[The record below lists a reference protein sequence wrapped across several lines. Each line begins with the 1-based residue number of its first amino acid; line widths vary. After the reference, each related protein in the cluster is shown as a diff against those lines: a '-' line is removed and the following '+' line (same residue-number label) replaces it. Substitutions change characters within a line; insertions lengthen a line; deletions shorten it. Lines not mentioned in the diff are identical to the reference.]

1 MRITGSTNPFRL
13 GGILP
18 SAGVAVKLFITTIA
32 EPSPSFR
39 GRQSRVSKRGEAPL
53 FNIFPLSVTAWKWL
67 KTRELTRLQR
77 FAAIR
82 NLLSRLG
89 GGLDTLRRPVGMIEV
104 CLRVNARS
112 VELTGLVGRYAFPG
126 IRPVPSAGR
135 HLRLRRV
142 AAGYL
147 PVTHLLLRKDTL
159 SIYPLMSLL
168 PPIRR
173 RRVMGKARD
182 TFLRV
187 VCYLAITASFL
198 KIVTIFHKSR
208 NSSCNMHLELVR
220 GRVE

>member
-1 MRITGSTNPFRL
+1 
-13 GGILP
+13 
-18 SAGVAVKLFITTIA
+18 
-32 EPSPSFR
+32 
-39 GRQSRVSKRGEAPL
+39 VSKRGEAPL
-53 FNIFPLSVTAWKWL
+53 FNIVPLSVTAWKWL
-67 KTRELTRLQR
+67 KNRELTRLQR

-126 IRPVPSAGR
+126 IRPAPSAGR

-173 RRVMGKARD
+173 RRVKGKARD

-187 VCYLAITASFL
+187 VCYLAITAYFS

-208 NSSCNMHLELVR
+208 NSSCNMHL
-220 GRVE
+220 